1 MQVTKYVISNRNN
14 LSSNYVNIRPN
25 ETIKTLS
32 EISIKITMI
41 RTLVLVIKI
50 LINMLNNIDSY
61 DTNHNIYNNNNSN

>member
-32 EISIKITMI
+32 EITIKITMI
-41 RTLVLVIKI
+41 RTLVIVIKI
-50 LINMLNNIDSY
+50 LINMLNNINSY

>member
-32 EISIKITMI
+32 EITIKITMI
-41 RTLVLVIKI
+41 RTLVIVIKI

>member
-32 EISIKITMI
+32 EIAIKITMI
-41 RTLVLVIKI
+41 RTLVIVIKI
-50 LINMLNNIDSY
+50 LINMLNNINSY

>member
-32 EISIKITMI
+32 EITIKITMI
-41 RTLVLVIKI
+41 RTLVIVIKI

-61 DTNHNIYNNNNSN
+61 NTNHNIYNNNKSN

>member
-25 ETIKTLS
+25 ETIKTIS
-32 EISIKITMI
+32 EITIKITMI
-41 RTLVLVIKI
+41 RTLVIVIKI

-61 DTNHNIYNNNNSN
+61 DTNHNIYNNNNSI